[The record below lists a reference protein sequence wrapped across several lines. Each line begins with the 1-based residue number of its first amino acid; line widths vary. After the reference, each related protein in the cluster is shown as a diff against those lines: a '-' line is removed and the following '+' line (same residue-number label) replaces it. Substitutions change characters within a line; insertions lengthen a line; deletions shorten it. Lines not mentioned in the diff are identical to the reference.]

1 MYWIEKLYIACRK
14 SDKLVFI
21 TPFGTDKAFDGR
33 KATGDKWA
41 GVDRDE
47 IFMDNKFETGYKLLA
62 VTSRY
67 STDNKVWNIQSPHG
81 FEFQIQS
88 ENLDHILDN
97 SDIVGRM
104 IKSPCAFSRKNN
116 TNYLVVENS
125 KEHKS
130 LEYRRDVPKI
140 KKPKIGHKY
149 DTSMGE
155 VIYLGKLTHWY
166 ISHRETLESSDY
178 GDPYSWNIKNN
189 TLVRPEYYV
198 DFGWQDLSISDILD
212 KHPLLNGEA
221 AIGYTDPKVKLEVV
235 SYPTP
240 ITINNYYGTYTSY
253 CIRV

>member
-33 KATGDKWA
+33 KETGNKWA

-47 IFMDNKFETGYKLLA
+47 LLMDNKFETGYKLLA

-81 FEFQIQS
+81 FQFQIQS

-104 IKSPCAFSRKNN
+104 IQSPCAFARKNN
-116 TNYLVVENS
+116 TNYLVVEKS
-125 KEHKS
+125 TEHKS
-130 LEYRRDVPKI
+130 LEYRRDLPKI
-140 KKPKIGHKY
+140 KKLKVGHKY

-166 ISHRETLESSDY
+166 ISWHGTLHSSDY
-178 GDPYSWNIKNN
+178 GDPYGWNIKDN
-189 TLVRPEYYV
+189 TLVRPEYYI
-198 DFGWQDLSISDILD
+198 DLGWQELSISDVLD
-212 KHPLLNGEA
+212 KNPLLKGEV
-221 AIGYTDPKVKLEVV
+221 AIGYTDPEVKLAVV
-235 SYPTP
+235 SYPT
-240 ITINNYYGTYTSY
+240 TIMLDNYDHSDKVY
-253 CIRV
+253 CIQV